1 MIDPSKKYVGYHPVG
16 SRVQLSTG
24 RPIGGTSRYGSKETD
39 EGVGTTESLIY
50 RRGMDVDERKDMEKR
65 MAEVDVDMAEKYGL
79 VEDELDEDVVEKKK
93 GGGSGM
99 EVDDEKKAGTS
110 SSDDSDAELEKDA
123 F

>member
-1 MIDPSKKYVGYHPVG
+1 
-16 SRVQLSTG
+16 
-24 RPIGGTSRYGSKETD
+24 
-39 EGVGTTESLIY
+39 
-50 RRGMDVDERKDMEKR
+50 MEKR

-79 VEDELDEDVVEKKK
+79 VGDELDEDVVEKKK

-110 SSDDSDAELEKDA
+110 SSDDSDAEMEKDA